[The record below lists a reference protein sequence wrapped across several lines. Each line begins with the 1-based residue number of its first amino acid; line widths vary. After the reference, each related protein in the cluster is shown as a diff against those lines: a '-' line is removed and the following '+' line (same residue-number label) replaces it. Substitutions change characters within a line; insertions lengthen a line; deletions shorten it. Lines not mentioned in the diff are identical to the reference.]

1 MSAIVYDL
9 LSGFVWIISKEDTMN
24 VIGSYNIYECHKTTI
39 FRLRTGRHNRLNQ
52 HLNRVMKV
60 IPFPM
65 WSRGEAEQGTTHR
78 LNQHLNRVM
87 KVIPF
92 PMCSRGETEQDTAH
106 ILQTCRNHQT
116 LREEIWPLPTTLQE
130 KLYGPVDALQ
140 KTTRFVAETELQV

>member
-39 FRLRTGRHNRLNQ
+39 FRLRTGRHN
-52 HLNRVMKV
+52 
-60 IPFPM
+60 
-65 WSRGEAEQGTTHR
+65 R